1 MGGNDISFFQL
12 WVPWPRAVISEL
24 SLVAYV
30 HMSKWVAIL
39 MLRICYKYIFGNIC
53 VNVLNKKRTG
63 QIQSSAPVP
72 PHK

>member
-1 MGGNDISFFQL
+1 M
-12 WVPWPRAVISEL
+12 SEL

-53 VNVLNKKRTG
+53 VNILKITYQFCGLLRSKN
-63 QIQSSAPVP
+63 I
-72 PHK
+72 